1 MGWHMGEREKVNG
14 NQLKGKKVDEK
25 GGDPWE

>member
-1 MGWHMGEREKVNG
+1 MGEREKVNG